1 MGSVVRRAIPDAS
14 RFFPRPSICICHR
27 RSRDRV
33 DATLRRC
40 QRKRCPDWKST
51 PRWRQSSRWLIVK
64 NRLPCSSV
72 IGCFEN
78 ATIDLRH
85 VKDIRLGRNAADRAG
100 SPAAERSDVAPA
112 QNRIEL
118 SRARLPNPHYD
129 GKNNYDCI
137 SNRSHKPPLW
147 SADQTGAMCVRLSS
161 FSEFFL
167 NPDRDAVAS
176 NRKKGIRIL
185 MDSMPAPCKRWK
197 VRLTA
202 FGIGIIV
209 AAAIFGIALVISDDL
224 RLLYLS
230 GGSLLAVAAFL
241 LTAKAREDWIVAV
254 LLLFAST
261 FLFALFVLH
270 QTPLLW
276 PTLLL
281 WVAIVSLLLFRNRF
295 GKMIRIGGAV
305 TLVAVSAWYCLL
317 YIPLEM
323 QRALTHVSNSRAPVF
338 TLQPISQ
345 NPGPT
350 SATAGKILVLDFFA
364 TWCSPC
370 IAELPELERL
380 PPSYRRTVTLNSCS
394 SARTRAA
401 IRLSGCEPLHSNV
414 TFQCRSRLIPN
425 RQRCTH
431 LV

>member
-1 MGSVVRRAIPDAS
+1 
-14 RFFPRPSICICHR
+14 
-27 RSRDRV
+27 
-33 DATLRRC
+33 
-40 QRKRCPDWKST
+40 
-51 PRWRQSSRWLIVK
+51 
-64 NRLPCSSV
+64 
-72 IGCFEN
+72 
-78 ATIDLRH
+78 
-85 VKDIRLGRNAADRAG
+85 
-100 SPAAERSDVAPA
+100 
-112 QNRIEL
+112 
-118 SRARLPNPHYD
+118 
-129 GKNNYDCI
+129 
-137 SNRSHKPPLW
+137 
-147 SADQTGAMCVRLSS
+147 
-161 FSEFFL
+161 
-167 NPDRDAVAS
+167 
-176 NRKKGIRIL
+176 
-185 MDSMPAPCKRWK
+185 MDSMPTHRTSWRI
-197 VRLTA
+197 RLAA
-202 FGIGIIV
+202 FGIGIII

-230 GGSLLAVAAFL
+230 GGLLLGVAAFL

-261 FLFALFVLH
+261 FLFAFFVLH

-305 TLVAVSAWYCLL
+305 TLVAVSAWYCVL

-350 SATAGKILVLDFFA
+350 SATPGKILVLDFFA

-380 PPSYRRTVTLNSCS
+380 RTDLQTNRDIEFVLVGTNKGGDTPE
-394 SARTRAA
+394 RVRAFA
-401 IRLSGCEPLHSNV
+401 QQRHISMPVAFDTEQATMHALGLSGFPSLVVIDRVGHVRLTHTGYNSSETSFRRDLS
-414 TFQCRSRLIPN
+414 QLLRSL
-425 RQRCTH
+425 
-431 LV
+431 